1 MLVTIIIPCYN
12 EKNTIKEIIRK
23 ILNQK
28 NIKIQIIIVDD
39 CSTDG
44 TVEILKGEIKK
55 YVSKI
60 IFHQRNMGKGAAI
73 KSAINHIQ
81 GDIIIIQDADLEYDP
96 KDYQNLLKPFEDNN
110 INVVYGSRVL
120 GRDKSIKFS
129 LIQKYRI
136 FGNYILTKISNIINN
151 QKLTDAHT
159 CYKIF
164 RKELFIKLQLSENDF
179 SFCPEVTTKLANL
192 NQNIVEVPVSYNGRE
207 YKDGKKIRFSD
218 AIIAINVIIKYKFFK
233 K

>member
-1 MLVTIIIPCYN
+1 
-12 EKNTIKEIIRK
+12 
-23 ILNQK
+23 
-28 NIKIQIIIVDD
+28 
-39 CSTDG
+39 
-44 TVEILKGEIKK
+44 
-55 YVSKI
+55 
-60 IFHQRNMGKGAAI
+60 MGKGAAI